1 MVVHR
6 PHGQARR
13 LLVVLMAVLAAAL
26 LLLASSTAT
35 AYVLPALPSGS
46 ARSAGSTAVSSP
58 PSIKS
63 PLWGARRRSHEP
75 MTRHKVRS
83 WGRGGHWMGGRLG

>member
-1 MVVHR
+1 MAVYR

-13 LLVVLMAVLAAAL
+13 LLLVLMVVLAAVL

-46 ARSAGSTAVSSP
+46 VRSAGSTAVSSP

-63 PLWGARRRSHEP
+63 PLWGARRRSQEP
-75 MTRHKVRS
+75 TTRHKVRS
-83 WGRGGHWMGGRLG
+83 RGRQQALDAD